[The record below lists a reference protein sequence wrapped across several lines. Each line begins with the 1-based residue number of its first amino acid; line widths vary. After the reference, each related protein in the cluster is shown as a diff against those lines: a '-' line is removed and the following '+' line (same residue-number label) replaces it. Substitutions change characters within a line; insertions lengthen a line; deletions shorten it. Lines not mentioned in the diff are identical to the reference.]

1 MVPVLL
7 APPVVATVAADL
19 TYAATFLLAEVLVVF
34 STWATVA
41 LDLFSRSRVTEIA
54 AARGLDPAGI
64 EMRLGRT
71 ASYEVSVR
79 ILRFVGSALL
89 VAGIAFLFL
98 RDHLDGGGDGDAG
111 IPWGPLGTTLAVT
124 FLVSFV
130 LNDVLVR
137 LIARREPDAFLV
149 RALPYLDGLRMV
161 TAPVRIPL
169 CVLVRLTFRV
179 KLEDPGPSARE
190 EVLESVEE
198 GEREGSLTAD
208 EADMI
213 ESIIDLGRATV
224 DDVFTPRGE
233 VAMIQGEA
241 TLEDAVRF
249 VLEHGHRRVPV
260 YGRDR
265 DDVIGVIYAFDLLE
279 EVSRPEP
286 RTTVKEIMR
295 PPFFVPEGKPLNQ
308 LLEELRARRSSLAI
322 VTNEYGGT
330 AGLVT
335 MADILEEIVGEI
347 EDEHDREEPEPRP
360 GPDGAIVV
368 GGRTPIEDV
377 NELLSI
383 SLPAEEDFETVGG
396 LVFHRMGRVPKAG
409 DRIEVGNVTLTV
421 TGANERTVK
430 SVRVQ
435 VRPA

>member
-1 MVPVLL
+1 L
-7 APPVVATVAADL
+7 APPALASLAADL
-19 TYAATFLLAEVLVVF
+19 TYAAFFLVAEVLVVF
-34 STWATVA
+34 STWAAVA
-41 LDLFSRSRVTEIA
+41 LDLFSRSRIVEIA
-54 AARGLDPAGI
+54 ADRGLDPAQL
-64 EMRLGRT
+64 ETHLGR
-71 ASYEVSVR
+71 AAAYEVSVR

-89 VAGIAFLFL
+89 VTGIAFLFL
-98 RDHLDGGGDGDAG
+98 EGHLDGGGDEPAG
-111 IPWGPLGTTLAVT
+111 IPWGPLGATLGVT
-124 FLVSFV
+124 FLVSFL

-137 LIARREPDAFLV
+137 LFARREPEAFLV
-149 RALPYLDGLRMV
+149 GAFPYLDGLRV
-161 TAPVRIPL
+161 ASAPVRIPL
-169 CVLVRLTFRV
+169 GALVRLIFRV
-179 KLEDPGPSARE
+179 RLDDPGPSARE

-224 DDVFTPRGE
+224 DDVLTPRGE
-233 VAMIQGEA
+233 VGMIQADA

-265 DDVIGVIYAFDLLE
+265 DDVVGVIYAFDLLE
-279 EVSRPEP
+279 EVSRSQP
-286 RTTVKEIMR
+286 RKTVEEIMR
-295 PPFFVPEGKPLNQ
+295 SPFFVPEGKPLNQ
-308 LLEELRARRSSLAI
+308 LLEELRTRRSSLAI
-322 VTNEYGGT
+322 VTDEYGGT

-347 EDEHDREEPEPRP
+347 EDEHDRVEPEPRP

-368 GGRTPIEDV
+368 EGRTPIEDV
-377 NELLSI
+377 NALLSI

-396 LVFHRMGRVPKAG
+396 LVFDRLGRVPKAG
-409 DRIEVGNVTLTV
+409 DRIEIGGVALTV
-421 TGANERTVK
+421 TDADERIVK